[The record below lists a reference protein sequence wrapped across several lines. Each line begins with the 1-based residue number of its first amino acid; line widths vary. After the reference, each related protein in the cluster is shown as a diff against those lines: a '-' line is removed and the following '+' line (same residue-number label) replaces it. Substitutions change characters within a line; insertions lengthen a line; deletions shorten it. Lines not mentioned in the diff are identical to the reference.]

1 MAGLIPVGYITRQ
14 GQDVLPTTAPHLHLE
29 FIPEFGEYKGKKI
42 NPRTLRSLAQ
52 NILIGKDKIP
62 LVQQQGEN
70 WNWNFPITSE
80 YGQRSAPVAGA
91 STFHQGL
98 DFGIEGGV
106 PITYKGYGSYEPGEG
121 FGTISTTDA
130 QGNPYQIRLLH
141 TRGGKQAAVAAPQGQ
156 PQTQPQPGTQ
166 TQPKVKEYSEQDQYA
181 ELALFQNLLNQE
193 RQRQPTITDQLMN
206 DIFLR
211 PLIG

>member
-1 MAGLIPVGYITRQ
+1 MAGLIPAGYITRQ
-14 GQDVLPTTAPHLHLE
+14 GQDVLPSTAPHLHLE
-29 FIPEFGEYKGKKI
+29 VIPEFGEYKGKKI

-141 TRGGKQAAVAAPQGQ
+141 TMGGKQAAVAAPQGQ
-156 PQTQPQPGTQ
+156 PQMQPQPGTQ
-166 TQPKVKEYSEQDQYA
+166 TQPKVSEQDQYKRYA

-193 RQRQPTITDQLMN
+193 RQTTIADQLMN
-206 DIFLR
+206 DFFLR